1 MATLFFEDY
10 NFPGELYNRHT
21 SDFSTPIRTLLDF
34 TPHILQELP
43 KNEKDQKP
51 IHPKQDHSA
60 EFLDKKK
67 KASSSSRSRSNHYS
81 EYLRY
86 AEGFGRF
93 LADCC
98 IDYLATRNARAA
110 AQGERYDSIP
120 RTRTNK
126 RRRFY
131 AHHTHVSTEDDSED
145 EEEQEKQQKERK
157 SNNSRE
163 KKEKGNSEANI
174 VYAKS
179 AAAVGALTLSLYSTY
194 KASAVYGDVTFHD
207 QLELL
212 LEHVQTVLKSSE
224 IWIEEH
230 EKMGDPVPS
239 NMRLDINR
247 LNQLVDHIQRLDP
260 RYEKKLE
267 VTGWSLG
274 AIGGLS
280 ALGGIAVGS
289 AAFMSGGAVIAVGG
303 VMVLI
308 TSKARYSS
316 KSTTAAR
323 ILLESKVRQLL
334 QEFTQAAP
342 ARQQMIQQGFQEAG
356 IKAERMDVDKSYRV
370 KHESVEETAS
380 IPKAQKNSKH
390 PLAA

>member
-1 MATLFFEDY
+1 M
-10 NFPGELYNRHT
+10 
-21 SDFSTPIRTLLDF
+21 
-34 TPHILQELP
+34 
-43 KNEKDQKP
+43 
-51 IHPKQDHSA
+51 
-60 EFLDKKK
+60 
-67 KASSSSRSRSNHYS
+67 
-81 EYLRY
+81 RY

-131 AHHTHVSTEDDSED
+131 AHQTHVSTKDDSED

-157 SNNSRE
+157 SNNCRE
-163 KKEKGNSEANI
+163 KKEKGNSEANT

-247 LNQLVDHIQRLDP
+247 LNQLVDHIQRWIVLYTLCKYIHIKANVMSIRLDP

-267 VTGWSLG
+267 VTGWYVIYMRYYQQCCQLVTTTYSNL
-274 AIGGLS
+274 LS
-280 ALGGIAVGS
+280 
-289 AAFMSGGAVIAVGG
+289 MY
-303 VMVLI
+303 
-308 TSKARYSS
+308 T
-316 KSTTAAR
+316 
-323 ILLESKVRQLL
+323 
-334 QEFTQAAP
+334 
-342 ARQQMIQQGFQEAG
+342 
-356 IKAERMDVDKSYRV
+356 
-370 KHESVEETAS
+370 
-380 IPKAQKNSKH
+380 
-390 PLAA
+390 